1 MKTST
6 NNSPVFINMTKA
18 ANLLGYKSA
27 VVIRNLIK
35 EGLLTKYS
43 FPDSSMAMVA
53 KTKCFPY
60 PTGKTFSKNNYELE
74 NTF

>member
-1 MKTST
+1 MKTSN
-6 NNSPVFINMTKA
+6 NNSPVYINMTKA

-43 FPDSSMAMVA
+43 FPDSSRAMVDENEVISLIQPVKPSQ
-53 KTKCFPY
+53 KTI
-60 PTGKTFSKNNYELE
+60 TS
-74 NTF
+74 

>member
-6 NNSPVFINMTKA
+6 NNSSVFIDMTKA

-43 FPDSSMAMVA
+43 FPDSSKAMVDENEVISLIQPVKPSQ
-53 KTKCFPY
+53 KTI
-60 PTGKTFSKNNYELE
+60 TS
-74 NTF
+74 